1 MRNMWKNTDSK
12 VLMEQKRE
20 YNNSF
25 DLVKFWC
32 SYIVIS
38 IHCGLRNDIIP
49 NRESRTIYGSTHL
62 LCNIGLSVGM

>member
-1 MRNMWKNTDSK
+1 MWKNTDSK

-38 IHCGLRNDIIP
+38 IHCGLRNDITP
-49 NRESRTIYGSTHL
+49 PTDRPKTSVFDFSTFSL
-62 LCNIGLSVGM
+62 

>member
-1 MRNMWKNTDSK
+1 MWKNTDSK

-38 IHCGLRNDIIP
+38 IHCGLRNDIPPHLP
-49 NRESRTIYGSTHL
+49 NR
-62 LCNIGLSVGM
+62 

>member
-12 VLMEQKRE
+12 VLMEQKCE

-38 IHCGLRNDIIP
+38 IHCGLKNGITPPHLP
-49 NRESRTIYGSTHL
+49 NR
-62 LCNIGLSVGM
+62 

>member
-1 MRNMWKNTDSK
+1 MYEEYVENTDSK

-38 IHCGLRNDIIP
+38 IHCGLRNGITPPSPKSLI
-49 NRESRTIYGSTHL
+49 SY
-62 LCNIGLSVGM
+62 NIWQYPSFM

>member
-1 MRNMWKNTDSK
+1 MIGNKCMRNMWKNTDSK

-38 IHCGLRNDIIP
+38 IHCGLRNGREIQQISLLYSQAQGNI
-49 NRESRTIYGSTHL
+49 NR
-62 LCNIGLSVGM
+62 